1 MVELVG
7 VAHFAPARVVAILLS
22 SARIAPRCLQ
32 VPAFVAADPDIG
44 PGRRDRERPD
54 PLERV
59 LGRHFLVLR
68 VEVFES
74 LAGVAARVALLAIA
88 GIAQTPGGR
97 GTLAAAWMGAGHGNP
112 LSPRDPIGSRGIV
125 TAVAARWRLRGS
137 RVAREGCGGARGRDT
152 RRRAATRSRGAVCRS
167 HRGCAA

>member
-74 LAGVAARVALLAIA
+74 LAGVAARVGPFPIP
-88 GIAQTPGGR
+88 GIAQTPGGC
-97 GTLAAAWMGAGHGNP
+97 GALAPAWVGAGHGNP
-112 LSPRDPIGSRGIV
+112 LSPPVPTS
-125 TAVAARWRLRGS
+125 S
-137 RVAREGCGGARGRDT
+137 
-152 RRRAATRSRGAVCRS
+152 
-167 HRGCAA
+167 

>member
-7 VAHFAPARVVAILLS
+7 VAHFAAARVVAILLS

-74 LAGVAARVALLAIA
+74 LAGVAARVGPLAIA
-88 GIAQTPGGR
+88 GIAQNPRGC
-97 GTLAAAWMGAGHGNP
+97 GTLASAWMGAGHGNP

-125 TAVAARWRLRGS
+125 TAVAGRWGPPGGS
-137 RVAREGCGGARGRDT
+137 VWPVGWGGGP
-152 RRRAATRSRGAVCRS
+152 
-167 HRGCAA
+167 